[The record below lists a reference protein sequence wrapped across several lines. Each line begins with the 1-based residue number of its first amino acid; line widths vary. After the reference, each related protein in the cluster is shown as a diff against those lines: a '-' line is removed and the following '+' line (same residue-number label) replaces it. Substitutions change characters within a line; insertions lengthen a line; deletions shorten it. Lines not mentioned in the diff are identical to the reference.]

1 MVQAACW
8 FAISIALVRYL
19 SDFMSTLEITWIRQ
33 VLGALIML
41 PWLIQGDGF
50 AQFRT
55 QKPWTH
61 FARGMFSYLGMLLS
75 YYSVT
80 LISIAESNALQFTLP
95 FFTFFYAMWLLRERI
110 SIHRWIAMAVGFA
123 GVLVIIRPGFAA
135 ISLGAFVALAAAATY
150 GLSDVTTRLLSRT
163 DHTNLIMFYT
173 FLMPVPFGLI
183 PAAFMWSWPDW
194 PQIGAIVVFAA
205 SSTLASYS
213 LTRAYA
219 IAEASVVSPVLYVR
233 LPLVAALGWYFF
245 GQTTDVWTWVGSA
258 IIFVA
263 TYALARREAHVA
275 SRIVRPA

>member
-1 MVQAACW
+1 MMQAACW
-8 FAISIALVRYL
+8 FAVSIALVRYL
-19 SDFMSTLEITWIRQ
+19 SDYMSTLEITWIRQ

-41 PWLIQGDGF
+41 PWLMQGGGL
-50 AQFRT
+50 ALFRT
-55 QKPWTH
+55 KKPWTH
-61 FARGMFSYLGMLLS
+61 FGRGMFSYLGMLLS

-110 SIHRWIAMAVGFA
+110 NVHRWIAMAVGFA
-123 GVLVIIRPGFAA
+123 GVMVIIRPGFAA
-135 ISLGAFVALAAAATY
+135 VNLGVFVALGAAATY
-150 GLSDVTTRLLSRT
+150 GLSDVMTRLLSRT

-183 PAAFMWSWPDW
+183 PALFVWSWPDW
-194 PQIGAIVVFAA
+194 PQIVAIIVFAA

-245 GQTTDVWTWVGSA
+245 AQTTDIWTWVGSA
-258 IIFVA
+258 IIFAA

-275 SRIVRPA
+275 RRTVRPA